1 MFLFVRFVL
10 FACVGMRAASRI
22 LETVFSFL
30 EIDVPVPSWHAG
42 RLWLLRIGLYKLERE
57 KQISDD
63 WIWII
68 DHTVQLGKEKCLVI
82 LGIRQT
88 SLPKGELYLTRED
101 VEPIALIPVEQSNGE
116 IVFDQL
122 EKTVPKTGVPRQI
135 VSDHGTDLKS
145 GIEKFCRKHGAVH
158 TYDMKHKGAAI
169 LKREMN
175 DDPDWQEFASLASK
189 TGKKLQQTDLA
200 ALAPPNRRSKAR
212 YMNVDKLVDWGS
224 GKLLYL
230 DREKEKDPDNF
241 KDGVLFRKLGWL
253 FEFRQNIKEW
263 KVLVSMVKAANEYV
277 NFMGLEKGVHEGLKA
292 ELQEIEGAES
302 FPGVSDELVSFVR
315 EHEEKTE
322 GRGRLL
328 GSSEIIESAIGKYK
342 GLQGEQVKG
351 GFTGML
357 LGLAASVSDFSRETV
372 EKAIACVSTKK
383 VWNWISENVGK
394 SVFSKRK
401 EINKIVKELEQK
413 RDENTSRCLA

>member
-1 MFLFVRFVL
+1 
-10 FACVGMRAASRI
+10 MRAASRI
-22 LETVFSFL
+22 LETVSSFL

-57 KQISDD
+57 KEISDD

-68 DHTVQLGKEKCLVI
+68 DHTVQLGKDKCLVI
-82 LGIRQT
+82 LGIRQAF
-88 SLPKGELYLTRED
+88 LPKGEMYLTHED
-101 VEPIALIPVEQSNGE
+101 VEPIALFPVEESNGE

-145 GIEKFCRKHGAVH
+145 GIEKFCRKYGAVH

-175 DDPDWQEFASLASK
+175 DDPDWQEFSKLASK

-200 ALAPPNRRSKAR
+200 ALAPPNQRSKAR

-230 DREKEKDPDNF
+230 DLEKEKDPKNF
-241 KDGVLFRKLGWL
+241 EQSVLYRKLGWL
-253 FEFRQNIKEW
+253 YEFRRNIKEW
-263 KVLVSMVKAANEYV
+263 KVLVAMVKTANEYV
-277 NFMGLEKGVHEGLKA
+277 NFMGLENGVHEGLNE
-292 ELQEIEGAES
+292 ELLGIEGAES
-302 FPGVSDELVSFVR
+302 FSRVSDELVSFVK
-315 EHEEKTE
+315 EHEEKTK

-328 GSSEIIESAIGKYK
+328 GSSEIIESVIGKYK
-342 GLQGEQVKG
+342 ALHGDQVKG

-357 LGLAASVSDFSRETV
+357 LGLAASVSDFSMETV

-383 VWNWISENVGK
+383 LWNWISDNVGK

-401 EINKIVKELEQK
+401 EINKIVKEQEQK
-413 RDENTSRCLA
+413 WDEFSGRCSA